1 MWVYSINTQVV
12 DVLGIELVS
21 AANEWDFIKENQR
34 KHEEKGLEG
43 GGLIQGKHI
52 RDATYA
58 QLTSI

>member
-1 MWVYSINTQVV
+1 MYL
-12 DVLGIELVS
+12 LGIELVS

-34 KHEEKGLEG
+34 KHEDKGLGG

-58 QLTSI
+58 QLTSM

>member
-1 MWVYSINTQVV
+1 MQAYCIYTQVV
-12 DVLGIELVS
+12 DVSGIELVS
-21 AANEWDFIKENQR
+21 AGNERDFIKENQK
-34 KHEEKGLEG
+34 KHEEKGLGG

>member
-1 MWVYSINTQVV
+1 MYL
-12 DVLGIELVS
+12 LGIELLS

-34 KHEEKGLEG
+34 KHEDKGLGG

-58 QLTSI
+58 QFTSM